1 MNQKSYFKYTL
12 LLSLNLILSL
22 LYYMIPKTKNQI
34 LLGAKNGTTFFGNT
48 KIAIYQLTNG
58 KANSKILS
66 ATILLCSEPM
76 CE

>member
-1 MNQKSYFKYTL
+1 
-12 LLSLNLILSL
+12 
-22 LYYMIPKTKNQI
+22 MIPKTKNQI

-66 ATILLCSEPM
+66 ATILLCSESM
-76 CE
+76 CA